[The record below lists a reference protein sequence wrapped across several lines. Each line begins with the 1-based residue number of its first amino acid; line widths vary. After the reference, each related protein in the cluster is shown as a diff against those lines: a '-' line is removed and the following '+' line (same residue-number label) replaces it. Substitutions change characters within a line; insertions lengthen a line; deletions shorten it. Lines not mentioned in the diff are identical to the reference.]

1 MAGLVKLG
9 QWAPQDRGQST
20 GGLPLPLPGEFPA
33 APSRERLPGWGCAP
47 PSPPGTGKSQ
57 CAIPP
62 PVPFVFGG
70 RRRSMGWRLPV
81 LLAFLLA
88 GPALGNEG
96 AAAGTCGSCQ
106 KHSEKQGKLSK
117 YPQRM
122 KNWET
127 CMDLVKFTFP
137 QGDCY
142 LGLKSSD
149 WVQALMK
156 EFPEKEKGAVMLS
169 PSHAP
174 AKLALTSAPKPSTST
189 SRASSSAPPP
199 TVSLRVLD
207 ETPAMHPAPEVPK
220 DATQPPTS
228 TGSPAPLGHDPRAAG
243 PASQAPQ
250 TAERGVSPA
259 VVLSLLAV
267 TLVAVAIATT
277 VVCQRRH
284 RQQRAT
290 HVPLGDPEEQIHLPH
305 HREKT

>member
-1 MAGLVKLG
+1 
-9 QWAPQDRGQST
+9 
-20 GGLPLPLPGEFPA
+20 
-33 APSRERLPGWGCAP
+33 
-47 PSPPGTGKSQ
+47 
-57 CAIPP
+57 
-62 PVPFVFGG
+62 
-70 RRRSMGWRLPV
+70 MGWRLPV

-106 KHSEKQGKLSK
+106 KHSKKQGKLSK
-117 YPQRM
+117 YPGRM

-156 EFPEKEKGAVMLS
+156 EFPEKEKGLVMLS
-169 PSHAP
+169 PSPAP
-174 AKLALTSAPKPSTST
+174 PKPAPTSAPKPSTSQ
-189 SRASSSAPPP
+189 APLSSQSP

-207 ETPAMHPAPEVPK
+207 ETSMGVLDETPATHPAPEVPK
-220 DATQPPTS
+220 DATQPPMS
-228 TGSPAPLGHDPRAAG
+228 TRSAAPLGHDPWAAG

-250 TAERGVSPA
+250 TTERGVSPT

-267 TLVAVAIATT
+267 TLVAVAIATI
-277 VVCQRRH
+277 VVCRRRH
-284 RQQRAT
+284 RQRQAT
-290 HVPLGDPEEQIHLPH
+290 LIPLGDPEEQIHLPH

>member
-1 MAGLVKLG
+1 
-9 QWAPQDRGQST
+9 
-20 GGLPLPLPGEFPA
+20 
-33 APSRERLPGWGCAP
+33 
-47 PSPPGTGKSQ
+47 
-57 CAIPP
+57 
-62 PVPFVFGG
+62 
-70 RRRSMGWRLPV
+70 MGWRLPV
-81 LLAFLLA
+81 WLALLLA

-174 AKLALTSAPKPSTST
+174 AKPALTSAPKPSTSQ
-189 SRASSSAPPP
+189 APLSAQPP

-207 ETPAMHPAPEVPK
+207 ETSMRVLNETPAMHPSPEVPK

-228 TGSPAPLGHDPRAAG
+228 TGSPAPLGHDPLAAG

-250 TAERGVSPA
+250 TAERGVSPT
-259 VVLSLLAV
+259 VVLPLLAV

-284 RQQRAT
+284 RQRRET